1 MKTLIDLEKP
11 SLDSLTHYGILGMKW
26 GVRRYQNK
34 DGSLTRAGIFRYG
47 QPDSPQVAKAKEK
60 VEAAKAQRVKATK
73 AYFSSPNTS
82 SRVQKRLD
90 ASKREERYAIE
101 DLSSVKILEK
111 LNSKEKSKTQLDLE
125 TKYKAKGMNDDEAAV
140 AAYKNIRT
148 KKILAVAAVV
158 TVSAIAAYGTYKW
171 RDNNVDKLIKS
182 GTSLQNISIEEGVRD
197 SFYASGNKLDNA
209 KYRGLYAGQLE
220 NWSFKKPYQNEIKVA
235 SDIKQ
240 ASYKSAK
247 NTLQEMVKNDPEF
260 AEELRINLAINRFGN
275 DLRYKMKSIAAT
287 ESLKKGV
294 VDKNVY
300 EVFNIS
306 LVDHSPA
313 MQKLTDKFYSAL
325 SSKGYNAIKDVND
338 SKYSGYKAINPIIT
352 FGTKGKVSVVNIKQ
366 LTDNEIKKAARISIT
381 HLLGSELVKKGGTAT
396 VGYLGVKSIK
406 SSKDSKRINA
416 YRKEHPASKMSNTEI
431 IRMLE
436 RKAMEADK

>member
-11 SLDSLTHYGILGMKW
+11 SLDSLTHFGILGMKW

-82 SRVQKRLD
+82 SRAQKRLN
-90 ASKREERYAIE
+90 ASKREEQYAIE

-111 LNSKEKSKTQLDLE
+111 LNLKEKSKTQLDLE
-125 TKYKAKGMNDDEAAV
+125 SKYKAKGMNDDEAAV

-148 KKILAVAAVV
+148 KKILAIAAVV

-171 RDNNVDKLIKS
+171 RDNNVDKLIKT

-260 AEELRINLAINRFGN
+260 AEQLTERMSLERLFNPVYTVKAR
-275 DLRYKMKSIAAT
+275 AAT
-287 ESLKKGV
+287 ESLKKGI

-300 EVFNIS
+300 EIFNVH
-306 LVDHSPA
+306 LVDHEPG
-313 MQKLTDKFYSAL
+313 MQKLTDKFYSVM

-338 SKYSGYKAINPIIT
+338 SKYSGYKAINPIIA
-352 FGTKGKVSVVNIKQ
+352 FNTKGKVSVVNIKQ
-366 LTDNEIKKAARISIT
+366 LTDNEIEKAALISVT
-381 HLLGSELVKKGGTAT
+381 HIVGSELVKKGGAAT

-406 SSKDSKRINA
+406 ASNDSKRINA

-436 RKAMEADK
+436 RKA

>member
-11 SLDSLTHYGILGMKW
+11 SLDSLTHFGILGMKW

-82 SRVQKRLD
+82 SRAQKRLN
-90 ASKREERYAIE
+90 ASKREEQYAIE
-101 DLSSVKILEK
+101 DLSNVKILEK

-148 KKILAVAAVV
+148 KKILAVAGVI

-209 KYRGLYAGQLE
+209 KYRGLYAGHLE

-260 AEELRINLAINRFGN
+260 AEQLTERMSLERLSSPV
-275 DLRYKMKSIAAT
+275 YTVKSRAAT
-287 ESLKKGV
+287 ESLKKGI

-300 EVFNIS
+300 DVFNGL
-306 LVDHSPA
+306 LVDHEPG
-313 MQKLTDKFYSAL
+313 MQKLTDKFYSVM
-325 SSKGYNAIKDVND
+325 SSKGYNAIKDIND
-338 SKYSGYKAINPIIT
+338 SKYSGYKSINPIIA
-352 FGTKGKVSVVNIKQ
+352 FNTKGKVSVVNIKQ
-366 LTDNEIKKAARISIT
+366 LTDNEIKKAAYISMT
-381 HLLGSELVKKGGTAT
+381 HLLGSELVKIGGTAT

-406 SSKDSKRINA
+406 SSNDSKRINA

>member
-47 QPDSPQVAKAKEK
+47 QPDSPQVAKAKAK
-60 VEAAKAQRVKATK
+60 VEAAKAQRVKAYK
-73 AYFSSPNTS
+73 EYLSSPITY
-82 SRVQKRLD
+82 RRHVKKKFD
-90 ASKREERYAIE
+90 ASVMEEQYAKE
-101 DLSSVKILEK
+101 DLSNVKILEK

-182 GTSLQNISIEEGVRD
+182 GTSLQNISYEEGVRD

-209 KYRGLYAGQLE
+209 KYRGLYAGQIRAHYNKE
-220 NWSFKKPYQNEIKVA
+220 IYQNEIKVA

-240 ASYKSAK
+240 ASFKNAK
-247 NTLQEMVKNDPEF
+247 KTLEELVKNDPEF
-260 AEELRINLAINRFGN
+260 AKQLTTTMSIKGMANP
-275 DLRYKMKSIAAT
+275 RYALKNQQAVQ
-287 ESLKKGV
+287 SLKKGV

-300 EVFNIS
+300 EVFNFR
-306 LVDHSPA
+306 LVDHSPEG
-313 MQKLTDKFYSAL
+313 QKLADKFYSAL

-366 LTDNEIKKAARISIT
+366 LTDNEIQKAAGISVT

-406 SSKDSKRINA
+406 SSNDSKRINA